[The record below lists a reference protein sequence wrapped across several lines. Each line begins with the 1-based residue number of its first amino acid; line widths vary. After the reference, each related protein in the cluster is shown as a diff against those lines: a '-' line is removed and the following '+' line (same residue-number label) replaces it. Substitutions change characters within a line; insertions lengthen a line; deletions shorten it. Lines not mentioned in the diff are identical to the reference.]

1 MTTTSGQ
8 THGGSRIANTTDTGY
23 ETGGRYASIETGDG
37 DVVIYDLE
45 EPAAWLQ
52 SDYTVEIRP

>member
-1 MTTTSGQ
+1 M
-8 THGGSRIANTTDTGY
+8 ANTTDTGH

>member
-1 MTTTSGQ
+1 M
-8 THGGSRIANTTDTGY
+8 ANTTDTGH
-23 ETGGRYASIETGDG
+23 EAGRRYASVETGDG